1 MTGGSTGTPSA
12 TRRPWPTSKRSSRT
26 SNDRSSVADE
36 DPAVHPSLGFTT
48 VNAAGPAGATRPVP
62 RPWRTPVGQWGDGS
76 PVGRGGTGGRGGR
89 WMRGLPRRRPATYGG
104 RQPGAGRQ
112 CGTDRPGRLRRA
124 GRVRE
129 PGPLRP
135 AGTAVRRPG
144 RDRGAAADGDPVQ
157 RVVQAARPG
166 SRTRLA
172 EGRPGRRVRGGQHA
186 QGHLRRHQARPGLRR
201 PGLDGAAR
209 RSGPRHQ
216 GGRLVPARP
225 GAPAPRALAGP
236 VHQGRTPRPGLQ
248 RRARQHEGV
257 RPGRQGRHGGAVL
270 CGPSACQLGRRRTG
284 PPLAAGPSGDRPP
297 RGVPRMVST
306 GEQRA
311 PTRDA
316 DATTAVSSTSEVSV
330 PRRDGS
336 HLRGACRPSGPRRP
350 STREGTSTD
359 EGRAAMSVDD
369 FRRADPVAFRLTPAP
384 VHDRAARLLVAG
396 AIDLATADR
405 LRVVMEALLADPQI
419 TRLVVDFAEVTF
431 LDAAGISALVAGYR
445 AAEARGIVFALV
457 NCPPGPLRVL
467 EIVAL
472 DKLLAGRQST

>member
-1 MTGGSTGTPSA
+1 MTGGSTSTPSA

-36 DPAVHPSLGFTT
+36 DPAVHPEPGLHH
-48 VNAAGPAGATRPVP
+48 R
-62 RPWRTPVGQWGDGS
+62 Q
-76 PVGRGGTGGRGGR
+76 RGGTGRRHPAGPAPLADARRTMGR
-89 WMRGLPRRRPATYGG
+89 WESGWPWRHWWSRWPVDARTPPPPARHVRRPPAGRRSPVRHRPPRPAPPRRTR
-104 RQPGAGRQ
+104 PGAR
-112 CGTDRPGRLRRA
+112 
-124 GRVRE
+124 
-129 PGPLRP
+129 PLRP